1 MSSADKIQRI
11 LFEEA
16 DVRGVVVG
24 LQASYGA
31 VMERN
36 TYPLSVQKLLGEMLA
51 AVALLSSTLKFDGRL
66 MLQAQGEG
74 ALRLLMAECSH
85 HQQVRGIARI
95 EGELPD
101 RDGFSQLFSQGRLA
115 LTIEPANGQRY
126 QGVVPM
132 EQESLAAC
140 LEDYFSRSEQ
150 LPTRIQLACDGE
162 RSAGMLLQVLP
173 ASGGEGE
180 DWNRIAVLADTLTQE
195 ELLTL
200 DNESMLYRLFHQEKC
215 CLYKAQNLEFH
226 CDCSRERCERA
237 LKLVGREELL
247 AAAGEQG
254 GHISVDCQF
263 CNAIYQFDRED
274 IMALT
279 DDQSPAGETLH

>member
-1 MSSADKIQRI
+1 
-11 LFEEA
+11 
-16 DVRGVVVG
+16 
-24 LQASYGA
+24 
-31 VMERN
+31 
-36 TYPLSVQKLLGEMLA
+36 
-51 AVALLSSTLKFDGRL
+51 
-66 MLQAQGEG
+66 
-74 ALRLLMAECSH
+74 MAECSH

-95 EGELPD
+95 DGELPD
-101 RDGFSQLFSQGRLA
+101 AQSFAELFSQGRLG
-115 LTIEPANGQRY
+115 LTIEPANGKRY

-162 RSAGMLLQVLP
+162 RAAGMLLQVLP
-173 ASGGEGE
+173 AAGGESEE
-180 DWNRIAVLADTLTQE
+180 DWNRISVLADTLTQE

-215 CLYKAQNLEFH
+215 RLYDAQSLEFY
-226 CDCSRERCERA
+226 CDCSRERCGRA
-237 LKLVGREELL
+237 LQLVGRDELL

-274 IMALT
+274 ILALT
-279 DDQSPAGETLH
+279 EDQRPAGETLH